1 MSTGRILTPISF
13 GAGKEGRRDG
23 HGKVR
28 DAAKDQGGD
37 RLPLLPNVLR
47 LVHAREAI
55 AAFGAYVL
63 LLSHLLSKELSEAV

>member
-1 MSTGRILTPISF
+1 MAMGRS
-13 GAGKEGRRDG
+13 E
-23 HGKVR
+23 